1 MTFADQLTSQ
11 RKRAGYTRSALAK
24 ELGVSLNQVAKWEG
38 GESEPSLTILRQLH
52 SIYEI
57 SMDELILNETTSQS
71 VSPSR
76 WLTRFD
82 KDFKKK

>member
-24 ELGVSLNQVAKWEG
+24 ELGVSLNQVAKWES

-57 SMDELILNETTSQS
+57 SMDELILNDTTSQS

-76 WLTRFD
+76 CLTRFD
-82 KDFKKK
+82 KAFKKK